1 MMEGRLKDAG
11 FALAFDSIRC
21 KFKPTEQ
28 TLQLCEESGTDLAQ
42 EVRRRQKLK
51 ERSSE
56 CEGRVWGVACGR
68 ACVLTCMWMLAHECE
83 HAQAERACPSC
94 PPRPA
99 PSCGAHPHAP
109 LPTHHHSP
117 ALPCTAQRL
126 QSSQWPT
133 APAARRR
140 RLGGWWGRCAC

>member
-83 HAQAERACPSC
+83 HAQASFDPPGLTVAVKQDRAVEALLPV
-94 PPRPA
+94 
-99 PSCGAHPHAP
+99 GARFVMNVLAEGRDKVRMHAWRE
-109 LPTHHHSP
+109 
-117 ALPCTAQRL
+117 AGA
-126 QSSQWPT
+126 W
-133 APAARRR
+133 
-140 RLGGWWGRCAC
+140 